1 MKSMANPL
9 GPVKIINEIYELKT
23 LEDMKNPIALHMH
36 THPLVTVPAPV
47 STPEQKNMNVVEV
60 GRPGTD
66 ADDAILCLCCMQ
78 CCMCC
83 IW

>member
-1 MKSMANPL
+1 MANPL

-23 LEDMKNPIALHMH
+23 LEDMKNPIALQ
-36 THPLVTVPAPV
+36 THPLVTVPAPAAA
-47 STPEQKNMNVVEV
+47 PEQKNMNVVEV
-60 GRPGTD
+60 GRSGTD
-66 ADDAILCLCCMQ
+66 ADDALLCLCCMQ

>member
-23 LEDMKNPIALHMH
+23 LEDMKNPIA
-36 THPLVTVPAPV
+36 HPLVTVPAPAAA
-47 STPEQKNMNVVEV
+47 PEQKNMNVVEV
-60 GRPGTD
+60 GRLGTD